1 MAIGL
6 GLGGWNP
13 APCVGFRRAR
23 AVEDRPEVNRL
34 TTFYL
39 FLPRIDTSRSTV
51 DYVKSIGPRGDREP
65 VMTLKRR
72 WNERT
77 RLMLTLEL
85 AVVLPAAVLVIL
97 SLLHVNS
104 IQRDKGV
111 QAAFQRDFSH
121 VLKISEKQIN
131 QKAYDL
137 ADEVRNDLPGAGD
150 ACSETMD
157 RILAAHPYVAHLFL
171 YDRDTGLVFRSRN
184 DRLKDPSFHAEAED
198 LSSMVSGWMPLEHKE
213 LVKELEEASKNG
225 EGYHFFTNWA
235 PRGDKHLYQSAGLFL
250 AGDSHGGKT
259 AIAGL
264 VFDAE
269 YLRDKFFPE
278 GLDQVLSHQDEQSEK
293 NHVAIMVHPKN
304 ESTPLAA
311 SVGWDGGYPEVE
323 RNMEGAFP
331 GLTMAIKLHGTTLA
345 ALEQRFVR
353 NDFLIL
359 AGLSLLLAGGIIL
372 TYRNISREMALA
384 RLKSDFVSNVSHEL
398 RTPLSLI
405 RLYAETL
412 EMGRLKSEAKCQEYY
427 SIIRKESE
435 RLTALINN
443 ILDFSRIEAG
453 RKEYDFRE
461 TDLGE
466 LVHNTLE
473 SYRYQIE
480 QNGFAFEERIAQ
492 DVPRLRVDREALARS
507 LLNLVNNA
515 LKYSQDRKFIGV
527 NVFRDNGAVKLE
539 VVDHGIGIPEDQ
551 QSKIFE
557 KFYRVGDPLVHNTK
571 GSGLGLSLVR
581 HVVTAHGGQVLV
593 DSAPG
598 RGSKFTILL
607 PLPQMAAGAGKAVS
621 VASEN

>member
-1 MAIGL
+1 
-6 GLGGWNP
+6 
-13 APCVGFRRAR
+13 
-23 AVEDRPEVNRL
+23 
-34 TTFYL
+34 
-39 FLPRIDTSRSTV
+39 
-51 DYVKSIGPRGDREP
+51 
-65 VMTLKRR
+65 MTLKGL

-77 RLMLTLEL
+77 RLMLTLQL
-85 AVVLPAAVLVIL
+85 AVALPAAVLVIL
-97 SLLHVNS
+97 SLLHVNR

-111 QAAFQRDFSH
+111 QAAFERDFSH

-137 ADEVRNDLPGAGD
+137 ADEVRNDIPGAGD
-150 ACSETMD
+150 ACAETMD
-157 RILAAHPYVAHLFL
+157 RILAAHPYVAHIFL
-171 YDRDTGLVFRSRN
+171 YDPDNGLVFRSQPY
-184 DRLKDPSFHAEAED
+184 RLKDSSFHSEAESM
-198 LSSMVSGWMPLEHKE
+198 SSMFSGWMQVEYKDE
-213 LVKELEEASKNG
+213 LKHLEEMSKNG
-225 EGYHFFTNWA
+225 DHHYFFSNWA
-235 PRGDKHLYQSAGLFL
+235 PRGDKRLYQSGNVFL
-250 AGDSHGGKT
+250 AKDSEGGNK

-269 YLRDKFFPE
+269 YLRDQFFPE
-278 GLDQVLSHQDEQSEK
+278 VVDQILSHQDEQSER
-293 NHVAIMVHPKN
+293 NHVALMIHPKN
-304 ESTPLAA
+304 ESAPLAA

-331 GLTMAIKLHGTTLA
+331 GLTLAIKLPGTTLA
-345 ALEQRFVR
+345 ALEHRFVR

-359 AGLSLLLAGGIIL
+359 TGLSLLLAGGIIL

-412 EMGRLKSEAKCQEYY
+412 ELGRLKSEAKCQEYY

-435 RLTALINN
+435 RLSALINN

-453 RKEYDFRE
+453 RKEYDFRD
-461 TDLGE
+461 TDVGE

-480 QNGFAFEERIAQ
+480 QNGFAFEERIAP
-492 DVPRLRVDREALARS
+492 DVPHLRVDREALARS

-527 NVFRDNGAVKLE
+527 NVFRDNGTVKLE
-539 VVDHGIGIPEDQ
+539 VVDHGIGIPEDE

-598 RGSKFTILL
+598 RGSKFTIRL
-607 PLPQMAAGAGKAVS
+607 PLDQAVGTSKPVS
-621 VASEN
+621 VAVEN